1 MSDAV
6 MNICLISA
14 FTPMRAGKP
23 AYLRLNHRH
32 SAGESAPN
40 LRESA
45 ALSPEVEIA
54 NAARGGCGTGA
65 QT

>member
-1 MSDAV
+1 MARQD
-6 MNICLISA
+6 
-14 FTPMRAGKP
+14 T
-23 AYLRLNHRH
+23 
-32 SAGESAPN
+32 GESEPN

-54 NAARGGCGTGA
+54 NAARGVCGTGA